1 MSELNPFDTRLA
13 GLIAKLSPQSRKS
26 LAVAVSKRLRAGQQ
40 QHIKRQQAPDGTPY
54 APRKTRLR
62 NKKRLRDRAMFSKLS
77 TARYLKAQGNSD
89 AAVVEFVGRVKR
101 MVNVHHYGLRDRPTP
116 HSEAVKYEARPLL
129 GLGEKDISIIES
141 EILAFLSNQRY

>member
-40 QHIKRQQAPDGTPY
+40 QHIKRQQAPDGTSY

-62 NKKRLRDRAMFSKLS
+62 NKKRLRDRAMFSKLR

-89 AAVVEFVGRVKR
+89 AAVVEFVGRVQR
-101 MVNVHHYGLRDRPTP
+101 MVNVHHFGLRDRPTP

-129 GLGEKDISIIES
+129 GFGPDDVKIIETAVI
-141 EILAFLSNQRY
+141 EHLAE